1 MAKSDII
8 AGLDMGS
15 GRVTCVLTEHDS
27 DSEKIRILSGA
38 SVPCKGLKGGVVV
51 NIDET
56 KRAIQN
62 AMESAEEKAKEI
74 VGEVY
79 LGVRGG
85 HIQTFNNRGAYNIA
99 RADREITAED
109 VSNVIE
115 NAKAIPL
122 PSDKEIL
129 HVIPQGF
136 SLDRQRGVPN
146 PVGMEGSLL
155 EVGVHIVTAQSS
167 HINNLMKSVSQA
179 GFRVVDTIY
188 HLLAIGELVVS
199 PEEKD
204 LGCLLVDVGG
214 QTVSIGIYYE
224 GSLQFSREI
233 GIGGDHVTRDIA
245 YGLGTSIAAAQE
257 IKEKYGAVL
266 SSLVEED
273 KTITITGLDS
283 RTRKEVK
290 ARDLL
295 DYIQPRTEEMFEKVN
310 TEVQNSNFAD
320 LPGGAILTGGGSLL
334 KGMSEASEQLLELK
348 QSRVGFARPEALECP
363 EEYLTQPYTSAIA
376 LVCYPFLKSWPTSEP
391 SSGRRPAIIPAMW
404 WRWVKDLF

>member
-15 GRVTCVLTEHDS
+15 SRVTCVLAEHDP

-56 KRAIQN
+56 KRAIVN
-62 AMESAEEKAKEI
+62 AMEAAEEKAKEI

-99 RADREITAED
+99 RADKEITAED

-115 NAKAIPL
+115 NAKAIPMA
-122 PSDKEIL
+122 SDREIL

-179 GFRVVDTIY
+179 GFRVVDTVY
-188 HLLAIGELVVS
+188 NLLAIGELVVS

-204 LGCLLVDVGG
+204 LGCLLIDIGG

-224 GSLQFSREI
+224 GSLQFSKEI
-233 GIGGDHVTRDIA
+233 GVGGDHVTRDIA
-245 YGLGTSIAAAQE
+245 YGLSTSIATAQE
-257 IKEKYGAVL
+257 IKEKHGAVL
-266 SSLVEED
+266 SSLVEEER
-273 KTITITGLDS
+273 IINITGLDS
-283 RTRKEVK
+283 RTRKEIK

-295 DYIQPRTEEMFEKVN
+295 DYIQPRTEEMFEKIN

-320 LPGGAILTGGGSLL
+320 LPGGAILTGGASLL

-348 QSRVGFARPEALECP
+348 QSRIGFARPEIMECP
-363 EEYLTQPYTSAIA
+363 EEYLNQTYTTAIG
-376 LVCYPFLKSWPTSEP
+376 LVCYPFLKPWTNEP
-391 SSGRRPAIIPAMW
+391 APGRRPAIIPALW
-404 WRWVKDLF
+404 WRWIKDLF

>member
-1 MAKSDII
+1 MAKADII

-15 GRVTCVLTEHDS
+15 SRVTCVLAEHDA

-56 KRAIQN
+56 KRAIVN
-62 AMESAEEKAKEI
+62 AMEAAEEKAKEI
-74 VGEVY
+74 VGEIY

-99 RADREITAED
+99 RTDKEITAED

-115 NAKAIPL
+115 NAKAIPM

-204 LGCLLVDVGG
+204 LGCLLIDIGG
-214 QTVSIGIYYE
+214 QTVSIAIYYE

-233 GIGGDHVTRDIA
+233 GVGGDHVTRDIA
-245 YGLGTSIAAAQE
+245 YGLGTSIATAQE

-273 KTITITGLDS
+273 RVISITGLDS
-283 RTRKEVK
+283 RTRKEIK

-295 DYIQPRTEEMFEKVN
+295 DYIQPRTEEMFEKIN

-320 LPGGAILTGGGSLL
+320 LPGGAILTGGASLL
-334 KGMSEASEQLLELK
+334 KGISEASEQLLELK
-348 QSRVGFARPEALECP
+348 QSRLGFARPEVMECP
-363 EEYLTQPYTSAIA
+363 EEYFSQTYASAIG
-376 LVCYPFLKSWPTSEP
+376 LVCYPFLKSWPNEP
-391 SSGRRPAIIPAMW
+391 VTGRRPPLIPALW
-404 WRWVKDLF
+404 WRWLKDLF